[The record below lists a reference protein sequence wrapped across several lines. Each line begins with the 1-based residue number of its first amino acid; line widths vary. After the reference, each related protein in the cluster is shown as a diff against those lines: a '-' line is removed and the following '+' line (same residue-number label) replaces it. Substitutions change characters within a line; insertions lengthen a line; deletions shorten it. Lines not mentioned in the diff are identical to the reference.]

1 MSNNKYKILVVED
14 DRNILSM
21 IQTVLDSNGYQ
32 VLTTHRCEQ
41 GVLMLSSHMPDL
53 VLLDLGLPDMDGEEF
68 IRIARRSSMIPI
80 IVLSAR
86 TEERDKVSALDLG
99 ANDYI
104 TKPFGTDELLARVR
118 ASLRINRM
126 NLQASAPGSVFVL
139 DDLVIDYDRR
149 QVSAGGSVVH
159 MTQIEYNILSL
170 LSQQAGKVLTYSA
183 IIRAIWGSMDVGS
196 IKKLQVNMANIRK
209 KLRCKP
215 GENRYI
221 INELGVGYRMLDG
234 QDETPKITAS
244 Q

>member
-21 IQTVLDSNGYQ
+21 IQTVLDTNGYQ
-32 VLTTHRCEQ
+32 VLTAQRCQQ
-41 GVLMLSSHMPDL
+41 GIFMLSSHVPDL
-53 VLLDLGLPDMDGEEF
+53 VVLDLGLPDMDGEEF
-68 IRIARRSSMIPI
+68 IRITRRSSMIPI

-86 TEERDKVSALDLG
+86 SDETDKISALDLG

-104 TKPFGTDELLARVR
+104 TKPFGAGELLARVR

-126 NLQASAPGSVFVL
+126 NLQAAVPSSVFTL
-139 DDLVIDYDRR
+139 DDLEIDYDRR
-149 QVSAGGSVVH
+149 QVSVARKTVH

-170 LSQQAGKVLTYSA
+170 LSQQVGKVMTYSA
-183 IIRAIWGSMDVGS
+183 IIGAIWGTMDDGS
-196 IKKLQVNMANIRK
+196 VKKLQVNMANIRK

-221 INELGVGYRMLDG
+221 VNELGVGYRMLEP
-234 QDETPKITAS
+234 QE
-244 Q
+244 